1 VVASISLFVIAVAI
15 NIVVF
20 LVLLSAV
27 LAVFRIEKR
36 TRGMDLGLSALHE
49 ELQQVK
55 QELLRARR
63 EGNQSAAANTP
74 PSVGDASQET
84 PSK

>member
-1 VVASISLFVIAVAI
+1 
-15 NIVVF
+15 
-20 LVLLSAV
+20 
-27 LAVFRIEKR
+27 
-36 TRGMDLGLSALHE
+36 MDLGLSALHE